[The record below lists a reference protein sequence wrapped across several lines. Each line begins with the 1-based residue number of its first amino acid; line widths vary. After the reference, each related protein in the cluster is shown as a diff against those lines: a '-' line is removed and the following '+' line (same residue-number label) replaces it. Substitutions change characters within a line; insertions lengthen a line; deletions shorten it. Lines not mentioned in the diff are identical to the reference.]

1 MTIGLNMF
9 HVILLKC
16 DAIRALMEKT
26 NFKEKMKS
34 REHFFFHPNLLCCP
48 QTSRKYIFSLN
59 QAKAY

>member
-9 HVILLKC
+9 HVILPKC

-34 REHFFFHPNLLCCP
+34 REHFFFIQIYCVVLKQVENIYLV
-48 QTSRKYIFSLN
+48 
-59 QAKAY
+59 